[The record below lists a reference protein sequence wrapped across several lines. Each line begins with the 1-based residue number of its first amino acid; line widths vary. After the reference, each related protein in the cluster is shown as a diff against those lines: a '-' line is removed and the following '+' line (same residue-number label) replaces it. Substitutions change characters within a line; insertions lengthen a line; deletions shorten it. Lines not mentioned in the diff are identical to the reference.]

1 MHTSIY
7 TIFIHP
13 VVSFFCCV
21 SLSVSLSLR
30 DDELL
35 CGTFPAL
42 CGCASRA
49 RTRARSV
56 ATAAASSSRS
66 SASVARCTPLVSA
79 QAGFLQ
85 IADFLWGLFS
95 FLRTRR
101 HNKAMFSLLH
111 SSSTTTS
118 WVFVFFF
125 LHARRLF
132 LSRLVCVTKTF
143 LFFRSMC
150 VYSCADSV
158 WNAVVVTFSG
168 RTRNSSRSSR
178 ERRAAIDTVH

>member
-21 SLSVSLSLR
+21 SLSVSPSLC

-56 ATAAASSSRS
+56 ATTAASSSRS
-66 SASVARCTPLVSA
+66 SASVARCAPLVSA

-85 IADFLWGLFS
+85 IVGFVWGLFS
-95 FLRTRR
+95 LLRTRR

-118 WVFVFFF
+118 WVFVF
-125 LHARRLF
+125 LHFACLV
-132 LSRLVCVTKTF
+132 LSRLVCVTNTF
-143 LFFRSMC
+143 LFFWSMC
-150 VYSCADSV
+150 VCSCVDSV
-158 WNAVVVTFSG
+158 WNALVVTFTG
-168 RTRNSSRSSR
+168 RTRTSSRSSR

>member
-21 SLSVSLSLR
+21 SLSVSPSLR

-101 HNKAMFSLLH
+101 HNKAMFSPLH

-125 LHARRLF
+125 FCMHFACFCPVWFVSQRL
-132 LSRLVCVTKTF
+132 SCSSGVCVFIRVPTVCGMQ
-143 LFFRSMC
+143 LLSH
-150 VYSCADSV
+150 SV
-158 WNAVVVTFSG
+158 VEQG
-168 RTRNSSRSSR
+168 P
-178 ERRAAIDTVH
+178 AAAAAGKEEQL

>member
-21 SLSVSLSLR
+21 SLSVSPSLR

-125 LHARRLF
+125 FACTSLVSVPFGLCHKDFPVLPEYVCLF
-132 LSRLVCVTKTF
+132 VC
-143 LFFRSMC
+143 RQC
-150 VYSCADSV
+150 VECSCCHIQ
-158 WNAVVVTFSG
+158 W
-168 RTRNSSRSSR
+168 
-178 ERRAAIDTVH
+178 